1 MGAVESKPLEK
12 LEFESSVQQSIPEQ
26 PVVIVPIKV
35 IFLGNRRS
43 GCSTLMRQIE
53 FLGGR
58 EEPSVEERQCMSDSI
73 RLNMIL
79 MMRTLIRATS
89 SLGVGHIE
97 DCVLTSTDDVQSL
110 VKDWTN
116 TSAVLQKHWTNPL
129 IQQTLSR
136 SAEFNMKENSGYFFE
151 NLERISKYNYE
162 PTTSDILHN
171 SVRSMSVNEKLMQ
184 MEGRWYKL
192 IDMDASSGKFETYLL
207 KRSTRVDGD
216 VVPIFVCSLSDFVVK
231 SDNGVTV
238 LRENLDLFAEFCK
251 LDWAEKHE
259 VIVVLTKIDI
269 FRDYISDG
277 YNIKSSFNEFTGSG
291 EAQSLQFIHSKFKEC
306 KTGKPVHIFEVNVL
320 DADNVKPIY
329 DKVVSIEFHN
339 EEINEV

>member
-1 MGAVESKPLEK
+1 
-12 LEFESSVQQSIPEQ
+12 
-26 PVVIVPIKV
+26 
-35 IFLGNRRS
+35 
-43 GCSTLMRQIE
+43 
-53 FLGGR
+53 
-58 EEPSVEERQCMSDSI
+58 
-73 RLNMIL
+73 
-79 MMRTLIRATS
+79 
-89 SLGVGHIE
+89 
-97 DCVLTSTDDVQSL
+97 
-110 VKDWTN
+110 
-116 TSAVLQKHWTNPL
+116 
-129 IQQTLSR
+129 
-136 SAEFNMKENSGYFFE
+136 
-151 NLERISKYNYE
+151 
-162 PTTSDILHN
+162 
-171 SVRSMSVNEKLMQ
+171 MSVNEKLMQ

-291 EAQSLQFIHSKFKEC
+291 EAQSLQFIHSKFK
-306 KTGKPVHIFEVNVL
+306 
-320 DADNVKPIY
+320 
-329 DKVVSIEFHN
+329 
-339 EEINEV
+339 